1 MTNSENH
8 VTGCVLGSAL
18 HKGDVT
24 RREAQ
29 TIVDG
34 IMEDELPTDNQGMLR

>member
-1 MTNSENH
+1 MTNSENP
-8 VTGCVLGSAL
+8 VTGFALGEAL
-18 HKGDVT
+18 QKGDVT